1 MTTHIFYFLFRS
13 YIGYGDVL
21 LISAL
26 SFVFPLQFTIYVIIF
41 TFVIAGLVALI
52 TMIFKPIKLLPLVPF
67 IFISFSINSLFIMI
81 SINFQEA
88 YILKIK
94 EMVTSEMPRE
104 RLLSHGAKSLSNT
117 ELLAI
122 LINTGRKGFSSIDI
136 SNELLKSASNLNEL
150 KKSSINDLIQVK
162 GIGLQKA
169 ITLKAAFELGER
181 MGRRAE
187 NNRIKITQPSDVA
200 DYMIPT
206 MKDLTQ
212 EHFVILLL
220 NSKNVVIKETC
231 VFKGTLNS
239 SNCTST

>member
-1 MTTHIFYFLFRS
+1 
-13 YIGYGDVL
+13 
-21 LISAL
+21 
-26 SFVFPLQFTIYVIIF
+26 
-41 TFVIAGLVALI
+41 
-52 TMIFKPIKLLPLVPF
+52 
-67 IFISFSINSLFIMI
+67 
-81 SINFQEA
+81 
-88 YILKIK
+88 
-94 EMVTSEMPRE
+94 MVTSEMPRE

-150 KKSSINDLIQVK
+150 KKSSINDLIKVK

-239 SNCTST
+239 SIVHPREIFSIAVRENANAIIAVHNHPSGDVTPSQEDIITTMRLKECGLILGIDLLDHIIIGDNRFTSLVEAVTLMKMIEVDRINDVSCV

>member
-1 MTTHIFYFLFRS
+1 
-13 YIGYGDVL
+13 
-21 LISAL
+21 
-26 SFVFPLQFTIYVIIF
+26 
-41 TFVIAGLVALI
+41 
-52 TMIFKPIKLLPLVPF
+52 
-67 IFISFSINSLFIMI
+67 
-81 SINFQEA
+81 
-88 YILKIK
+88 
-94 EMVTSEMPRE
+94 MVTSEMPRE

-150 KKSSINDLIQVK
+150 KKSSINDLIKVK

-239 SNCTST
+239 SIVHPREIFSIAVRENANAIIAVHNHPSGDTTPSVNDIMVAKRLKLIGELLSIDVLDSLVVSDNNYTSLEELELLETELNINDLLE

>member
-1 MTTHIFYFLFRS
+1 M
-13 YIGYGDVL
+13 
-21 LISAL
+21 
-26 SFVFPLQFTIYVIIF
+26 
-41 TFVIAGLVALI
+41 
-52 TMIFKPIKLLPLVPF
+52 
-67 IFISFSINSLFIMI
+67 
-81 SINFQEA
+81 
-88 YILKIK
+88 KIK

-239 SNCTST
+239 SIVHPREIFSIAVRENANAIIAVHNHPSGDVTPSQEDIITTMRLKECGLILGIDLLDHIIIGDNRFTSLVEAGYFDEMIEVDRINDVSCV

>member
-1 MTTHIFYFLFRS
+1 
-13 YIGYGDVL
+13 
-21 LISAL
+21 
-26 SFVFPLQFTIYVIIF
+26 
-41 TFVIAGLVALI
+41 
-52 TMIFKPIKLLPLVPF
+52 
-67 IFISFSINSLFIMI
+67 
-81 SINFQEA
+81 
-88 YILKIK
+88 
-94 EMVTSEMPRE
+94 MVTSEMPRE

-239 SNCTST
+239 SIVHPREIFSIAVRENANAIIAVHNHPSGDVTPSQEDIITTMRLKECGLILGIDLLDHIIIGDNRFTSLVEQVTLMKMIEVDRINDVSCV

>member
-1 MTTHIFYFLFRS
+1 M
-13 YIGYGDVL
+13 
-21 LISAL
+21 
-26 SFVFPLQFTIYVIIF
+26 
-41 TFVIAGLVALI
+41 
-52 TMIFKPIKLLPLVPF
+52 
-67 IFISFSINSLFIMI
+67 
-81 SINFQEA
+81 
-88 YILKIK
+88 KIK

-150 KKSSINDLIQVK
+150 KNLQLTIWYKLKGLDYKSNYFKSSIW
-162 GIGLQKA
+162 A
-169 ITLKAAFELGER
+169 RER

-220 NSKNVVIKETC
+220 NSKC
-231 VFKGTLNS
+231 S
-239 SNCTST
+239 D